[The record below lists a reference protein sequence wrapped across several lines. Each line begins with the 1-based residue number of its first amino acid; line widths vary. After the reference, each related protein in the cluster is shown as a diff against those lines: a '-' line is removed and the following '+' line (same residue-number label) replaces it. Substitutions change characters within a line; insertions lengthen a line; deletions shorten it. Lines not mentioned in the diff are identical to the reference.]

1 MTNEMKQNIRE
12 KLAQSRRILQQVT
25 DPDSAESLRKYI
37 EELERRMLH
46 AMSEGRT
53 KRVEGKFD

>member
-12 KLAQSRRILQQVT
+12 KLAQSRRILQKVT
-25 DPDSAESLRKYI
+25 DPDSAESLRKYV

>member
-12 KLAQSRRILQQVT
+12 KLAQSRRILQKVT
-25 DPDSAESLRKYI
+25 DPDSAESLRKYV

-53 KRVEGKFD
+53 KRVEVKFD